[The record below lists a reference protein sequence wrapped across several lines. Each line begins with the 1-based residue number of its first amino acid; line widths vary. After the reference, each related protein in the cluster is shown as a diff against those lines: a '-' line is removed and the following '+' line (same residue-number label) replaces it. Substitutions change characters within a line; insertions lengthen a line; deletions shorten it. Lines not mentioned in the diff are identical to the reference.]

1 MCSGICCSVKLTCC
15 DLQRALIK
23 LRVNVP
29 IRDKRK
35 RGISSVENVHVCPL
49 LFVCLFSRYIIFPPQ
64 EHMARYLLSHLLQ
77 TASLTLSAAWLLG
90 K

>member
-1 MCSGICCSVKLTCC
+1 MCSSICCSVKLTCC